1 MLHRLSCRLGRSESC
16 GVRYLQSPGHRESVP
31 YQRMQGN
38 RALVLSS
45 LGIAALLLVLSL
57 MASSNVLLAA
67 QPQLAAPQ
75 VVPLQA
81 LAPAPGL
88 QATAPAPNLQATA
101 SAPNLQAIAPVLGPQ
116 AINAAPDLVV
126 ISITLDPPDPGIGG
140 TADIEVIVEN
150 QGDAATAVGFNLYLY
165 VEPADEPPAQ
175 DTDYTIFA
183 SYALPLSPGGSFKYT
198 RAGEVFTNTPPIVY
212 AWVDPPWEN
221 YVAESNEDNN
231 LFPSVTDGA
240 DSFEDDDTCAN
251 AQEIAPDGTLQDRN
265 LYRDPD
271 SDVDWIKFGGGGGVT
286 YMAEAIPVGVDASLT
301 ISLYGSCDGQPSF
314 GNDDRLEFT
323 APADGTFYIKAF
335 SDQDDYGPDNDY
347 QFQVTSDS
355 DCPNNFEPN
364 NACNLSGDLPRD
376 TTQTHTFCRAG
387 DADWTRFAVTA
398 GTQYRVVSTN
408 VGSKADVK
416 LNLYMSCND
425 VNNVA
430 SGQTF
435 EFTASAAGHVYV
447 KAEQLDA
454 TVHGAD
460 TDYTLMA
467 ERLGSE
473 GCTEDSFEQD
483 DNIADAKTINTDGSA
498 QMQRN
503 ICPADDSDWVKFSAS
518 SGTTYNVETL
528 NLAAAADTVLCLYA
542 STGDLIACDD
552 DGGAGKGSR
561 LIFDPPISGDYLVR
575 VKDVSSTVAG
585 DETQYDLR
593 IGQGICQADTFEEDD
608 SRDDASVVSLDNTT
622 TMHNFCPG
630 GDHDWVA
637 FYATGGKSYVI
648 RTTNPGPEADTILE
662 LYNAD
667 GVLLAQNDD
676 HTPGTSSQVALASA
690 NTGNYFVKIRQYNP
704 SYLGAGTEYGVRIR
718 EGTPTPTPTPSV
730 TPTPA
735 PTSTPNPSGVRT
747 LILVNRARLVQ
758 LHSEGEAAQVMD
770 KLGELAQH
778 AQVGG
783 EIIRLDNNTEVST
796 AYAAWVADQGN
807 IEKAN
812 QVTTVI
818 RNVVM
823 TYLQQRSGIEYL
835 VLVGDDRA
843 LPMRRIFDTTPR
855 VSEVIYDHVDVNNP
869 TGAALKSNYYLSDD
883 YFADREPTM
892 HEGRELFIP
901 DLAVGR
907 LIESPSDMIGQID
920 AFLASSVTVVDNIL
934 ISGYDFV
941 QDVATGD
948 CDDWEADFGASQVNC
963 SLIGETWT
971 GDAFRALQLRAASP
985 FKIQS
990 ISGHAAHYA
999 QGSPVGSSTFAQDIV
1014 DATFDLSGG
1023 LLYTPGCH
1031 AGLNVPPNNADN
1043 PLDLPQ
1049 AFASKGANY
1058 IGNTGYGWGMR
1069 SNIGLSEK
1077 VIRLYTRALLQGTQ
1091 SSMGKALA
1099 TAKAL
1104 YYQQDQDFSSYD
1116 EKVMQEL
1123 VFYGLP
1129 MYELETGAVLSG
1141 PGNDFPGVDFTP
1153 SLPSNPLGDTAVL
1166 TGSVTIDFQQAQNL
1180 ALSETSDGD
1189 YYDLN
1194 GSIHIVPGQPIQPLH
1209 FGDVTAPQ
1217 FPARG
1222 ALLLGATYQA
1232 QGTFDPVVAV
1242 PYNEHDTDNTE
1253 PELENP
1259 LRLYPPVPVSV
1270 QEHNGVSSLVT
1281 QLGQYDAATG
1291 DLHLLQ
1297 DVRLELYYST
1307 AADQISPEVTVID
1320 GVTPLG
1326 SGRIEIKVGAVDDSG
1341 IERVVVS
1348 YIQDVNQSDKQLRS
1362 IDLSYDSAARKWTGS
1377 FDGDADSRYLVQI
1390 VDKAGNITTATN
1402 KGQYYRP
1409 GEVESRPGYKV
1420 FLPLISR

>member
-1 MLHRLSCRLGRSESC
+1 MLRKLSYRLGRFESC
-16 GVRYLQSPGHRESVP
+16 EVRYPHSPGHVEIVP
-31 YQRMQGN
+31 YLRMQGN

-45 LGIAALLLVLSL
+45 RGIAALLLVLSL
-57 MASSNVLLAA
+57 MASFSVLLAA
-67 QPQLAAPQ
+67 QLELAVPQ
-75 VVPLQA
+75 VIPLQA
-81 LAPAPGL
+81 LVPAPNLPATAPAPGL
-88 QATAPAPNLQATA
+88 P
-101 SAPNLQAIAPVLGPQ
+101 AIAPVLAPQ

-140 TADIEVIVEN
+140 TADIEVIVKN
-150 QGDAATAVGFNLYLY
+150 QGDAATDVGFNLYLY
-165 VEPADEPPAQ
+165 VEPADEPPTQ
-175 DTDYTIFA
+175 DTAYTIFA
-183 SYALPLSPGGSFKYT
+183 SYALPLPPGGSFKYT
-198 RAGEVFTNTPPIVY
+198 RTGVVFTSTPPIVY

-231 LFPSVTDGA
+231 LFPSVTSGA

-251 AQEIAPDGTLQDRN
+251 AQEIAPDGTIQDRN

-271 SDVDWIKFGGGGGVT
+271 SDVDWIKFDGVGGVT
-286 YMAEAIPVGVDASLT
+286 YLAEAIPVGVDASPT
-301 ISLYGSCDGQPSF
+301 IGLYANCDGQPSF
-314 GNDDRLEFT
+314 GNGARLEFT
-323 APADGTFYIKAF
+323 APADGTFYIKVF
-335 SDQDDYGPDNDY
+335 SDPADYGPDNDY
-347 QFQVTSDS
+347 QFKVTSDS
-355 DCPNNFEPN
+355 DCSNNLEPN
-364 NACNLSGDLPRD
+364 DACNLSGDLPLD
-376 TTQTHTFCRAG
+376 TTQTHTFCGVG
-387 DADWTRFAVTA
+387 DADWMRFAVTA

-416 LNLYMSCND
+416 LNLYMNCNN

-435 EFTASAAGHVYV
+435 EFTAPAVGYVYI
-447 KAEQLDA
+447 KAEQLDP

-460 TDYTLMA
+460 TDYTLLA
-467 ERLGSE
+467 ERLSSE

-483 DNIADAKTINTDGSA
+483 DNIADAKTIITDGST
-498 QMQRN
+498 QTRN

-528 NLAAAADTVLCLYA
+528 NLASAADTVLCLHTSA
-542 STGDLIACDD
+542 GDLIVCDD
-552 DGGAGKGSR
+552 DGGEGKGSR
-561 LIFDPPISGDYLVR
+561 LIFDPPISGDYLVH
-575 VKDVSSTVAG
+575 VKDVSSSVAG

-593 IGQGICQADTFEEDD
+593 IGQGACQADTFEEDD
-608 SRDDASVVSLDNTT
+608 SRDDASLVVPDNTT
-622 TMHNFCPG
+622 TTRNFCPS

-637 FYATGGKSYVI
+637 FYATSGESYVI
-648 RTTNPGPEADTILE
+648 RTTDLGPEADTILE
-662 LYNAD
+662 LYDAD
-667 GVLLAQNDD
+667 GLLLAQNDD

-690 NTGNYFVKIRQYNP
+690 KVGNYFVKIHQYNP

-718 EGTPTPTPTPSV
+718 EGTPTPTPTV
-730 TPTPA
+730 TDTPTPA
-735 PTSTPNPSGVRT
+735 PTSTPNPSSVRT
-747 LILVNRARLVQ
+747 LILVNRARLAQ
-758 LHSEGEAAQVMD
+758 LHSEGEAAQVMA

-818 RNVVM
+818 RNVVV

-843 LPMRRIFDTTPR
+843 LPMRRILDTTPR
-855 VSEVIYDHVDVNNP
+855 VSEIAYDHVDVNNP
-869 TGAALKSNYYLSDD
+869 TGAALKGNYYLSDD

-892 HEGRELFIP
+892 HKGRELFIP

-907 LIESPSDMIGQID
+907 LIESPSEMIGQID
-920 AFLASSVTVVDNIL
+920 AFLASSVTAVDNIL

-948 CDDWEADFGASQVNC
+948 CDDWEADFGESQVNC

-999 QGSPVGSSTFAQDIV
+999 EGAPVGSSTFAQDIV

-1031 AGLNVPPNNADN
+1031 AGLNVPPNNADH

-1069 SNIGLSEK
+1069 NNIGLSEK

-1091 SSMGKALA
+1091 SSMGKALS

-1104 YYQQDQDFSSYD
+1104 YYQQDQDFSNYD

-1129 MYELETGAVLSG
+1129 MYELETGDVLSE
-1141 PGNDFPGVDFTP
+1141 PGNDFPGVSFTP
-1153 SLPSNPLGDTAVL
+1153 SLPGNPLGDTTVL

-1180 ALSETSDGD
+1180 TLSETSDGD
-1189 YYDLN
+1189 YYNLN

-1242 PYNEHDTDNTE
+1242 PYNEYDTDNTE

-1259 LRLYPPVPVSV
+1259 LGIYPPVPVSV
-1270 QEHNGVSSLVT
+1270 QEHNDVSSLVT
-1281 QLGQYDAATG
+1281 QLGQYNAATG

-1297 DVRLELYYST
+1297 NVQLELYYSID
-1307 AADQISPEVTVID
+1307 ADQISPEATVID

-1326 SGRIEIKVGAVDDSG
+1326 SGKVEIKVGAVDDSG
-1341 IERVVVS
+1341 IERAVVS
-1348 YIQDVNQSDKQLRS
+1348 YIQDFNQSDKQLRS

-1377 FDGDADSRYLVQI
+1377 FDGNTNSRYLVQI

-1409 GEVESRPGYKV
+1409 GEVEPRPGYKV